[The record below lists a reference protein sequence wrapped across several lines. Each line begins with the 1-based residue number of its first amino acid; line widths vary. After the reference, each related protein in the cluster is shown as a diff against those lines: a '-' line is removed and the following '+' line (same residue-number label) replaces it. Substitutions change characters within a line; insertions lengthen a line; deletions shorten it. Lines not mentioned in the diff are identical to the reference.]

1 MANVL
6 LDFIENVD
14 PNFTNQNYDSLI
26 SFCFKVYF
34 FKFYKILSFLKI
46 LEESA
51 KIDLQKKIVMVLASV
66 LDIHY
71 QIEKDLSGKESS
83 RLSLIKMK
91 KKKSSSTNDPNEIKT
106 KDKISEILNYISLA
120 VLKC

>member
-1 MANVL
+1 M
-6 LDFIENVD
+6 I
-14 PNFTNQNYDSLI
+14 
-26 SFCFKVYF
+26 
-34 FKFYKILSFLKI
+34 
-46 LEESA
+46 
-51 KIDLQKKIVMVLASV
+51 LASI

-91 KKKSSSTNDPNEIKT
+91 KKKSSSTNDPNEFKA
-106 KDKISEILNYISLA
+106 KDKISEILNYINLA